1 MDQELKEYLEQR
13 FTDIDQQFKNIRS
26 EMATKEGLKTIKSEI
41 DLLRHILVT
50 KEDLK
55 LSRMVMRGEIK
66 NIESEVTG
74 KVNHTIDIQTQYM
87 KILLEAI
94 LHRLDTI
101 IEGHPSSA
109 AGDNH
114 LKKGNLEFTLRL
126 EQ

>member
-1 MDQELKEYLEQR
+1 MDKELKEYLDEQ
-13 FTDIDQQFKNIRS
+13 FEALRS
-26 EMATKEGLKTIKSEI
+26 EMATKDNLKTIKSEI

-66 NIESEVTG
+66 NVESGVEG
-74 KVNHTIDIQTQYM
+74 KIDHAIDIQTQYM

-101 IEGHPSSA
+101 IEGHPSST

-114 LKKGNLEFTLRL
+114 LKNGNLEFTLRL

>member
-1 MDQELKEYLEQR
+1 MDTELKEYLEQ
-13 FTDIDQQFKNIRS
+13 QFKSIRS
-26 EMATKEGLKTIKSEI
+26 GMATKDDLKAVRTEI

-55 LSRMVMRGEIK
+55 LSRMVMREEIK
-66 NIESEVTG
+66 NVKSEVAG

-87 KILLEAI
+87 KILLDAI
-94 LHRLDTI
+94 LRRLDTI
-101 IEGHPSSA
+101 TEGHPSSA